1 MKFPFCLVEVWI
13 SHNLAICCHYYVL
26 STCVLE
32 LRSLDTKCVRI
43 FVMTSWINVIP
54 FTAVTWCQRV
64 LGWSKCDFTEKQCN
78 QRSQHQILL
87 GNHPS
92 AGYRQSTLTI
102 TIRYRNTQTFCVP
115 FFFRVCVREYVSSCF
130 VGHSVCFI
138 FIFVRKKVLFIC
150 NSYAFTRSIPLNTFS
165 ICHQ

>member
-64 LGWSKCDFTEKQCN
+64 LGWSKRDFTQKLCN

-102 TIRYRNTQTFCVP
+102 TMQYRNTQTFCVP
-115 FFFRVCVREYVSSCF
+115 FFSGVRTWVCIILLRRPFS
-130 VGHSVCFI
+130 
-138 FIFVRKKVLFIC
+138 LFHFHIC
-150 NSYAFTRSIPLNTFS
+150 SEKSAFYM
-165 ICHQ
+165 